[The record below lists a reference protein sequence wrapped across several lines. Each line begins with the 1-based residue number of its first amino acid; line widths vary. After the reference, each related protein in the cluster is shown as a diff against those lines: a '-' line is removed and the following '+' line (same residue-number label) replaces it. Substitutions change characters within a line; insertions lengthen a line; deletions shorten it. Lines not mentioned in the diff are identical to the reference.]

1 MTDLQ
6 FTVRE
11 TIYRQYGRLMEITYQ
26 YDEIRTEQV
35 EENMQVRQEKL
46 EKHYQASIK
55 RDEYERIAD
64 TLKYQ
69 RNILPFDTFIQIV
82 QPFMMGT
89 YTADEIREAFRLLDS
104 NYSKTI
110 DLDELSAFIPVIHP
124 NMSKE
129 TVLSYITKV
138 SHNGKQEINFN
149 EFIQMVLQGVARD
162 IVCGHV

>member
-11 TIYRQYGRLMEITYQ
+11 TIYRQHGRIVEIDYQ
-26 YDEIRTEQV
+26 YDEIKTEQV

-46 EKHYQASIK
+46 EKHYQATIK
-55 RDEYERIAD
+55 RDEYERIAN
-64 TLKYQ
+64 TCQ
-69 RNILPFDTFIQIV
+69 RDVLSFDKFIQII

-89 YTADEIREAFRLLDS
+89 YTTDEILEAFRLLDK

-124 NMSKE
+124 NMTKE
-129 TVLSYITKV
+129 TVLSYIMKV
-138 SHNGKQEINFN
+138 TQYGKQEINFN
-149 EFIQMVLQGVARD
+149 EFIQMVLQGVGRD